1 MEVFNIG
8 PFEFLIILVI
18 MFVLLGPDEMK
29 RTARRIAI
37 AIRKFV
43 RSPIWADIT
52 GMREEIREL
61 PKRLM
66 EDTGLDEAVQDIK
79 QTTTAASEEMN
90 AAVKESV
97 EAARVREVE
106 NLRVMTPQKLSPTA
120 GQVIM
125 PPRKPKES
133 DPSTENGDEAAQ
145 FAAEVDAAADAGAS
159 EFAESANA
167 QAAELAA
174 AAHAY
179 TLEVDIAPA
188 THEPAQDQPIADT
201 VNTITPPAEVVK
213 KPRRKKAVVEPA
225 EAPADA
231 DAPAPK
237 PRRAPRKKTE
247 TETPPSAPGTNGSA
261 ADESTPTKDET
272 NQPNAA

>member
-18 MFVLLGPDEMK
+18 MFVLLGPEEMK
-29 RTARRIAI
+29 RTARRIAV

-61 PKRLM
+61 PRRLM
-66 EDTGLDEAVQDIK
+66 EDTGLDEAVQEIK
-79 QTTTAASEEMN
+79 QTTTAATDEMN
-90 AAVKESV
+90 TAVKESV

-106 NLRVMTPQKLSPTA
+106 HLKVMTSQKLSPNA

-133 DPSTENGDEAAQ
+133 DPSTANGDDAAQ
-145 FAAEVDAAADAGAS
+145 FAAAADEAAA
-159 EFAESANA
+159 EFAKSANA
-167 QAAELAA
+167 QAADLAA

-179 TLEVDIAPA
+179 TLEVDIEPA
-188 THEPAQDQPIADT
+188 TREPAQDQPIADT

-213 KPRRKKAVVEPA
+213 KPRRKKAEA
-225 EAPADA
+225 EPADA
-231 DAPAPK
+231 AAAEQDAPAPK

-247 TETPPSAPGTNGSA
+247 TETPPPAPGTNGSA
-261 ADESTPTKDET
+261 ADESTLAKDET
-272 NQPNAA
+272 NEPNAA

>member
-18 MFVLLGPDEMK
+18 MFVLLGPEEMK

-145 FAAEVDAAADAGAS
+145 FAAEVDAAAS

-167 QAAELAA
+167 QAADLAA
-174 AAHAY
+174 AAHAF

-188 THEPAQDQPIADT
+188 TREPAQDQPIADT
-201 VNTITPPAEVVK
+201 VNTIMPPAEVVK
-213 KPRRKKAVVEPA
+213 KPRRKKAEVEPA
-225 EAPADA
+225 EAPNGEE
-231 DAPAPK
+231 APAPK

>member
-18 MFVLLGPDEMK
+18 MFVLLGPEEMK

-43 RSPIWADIT
+43 SSPIWADIT

-66 EDTGLDEAVQDIK
+66 EDTGLDEAVQEIK
-79 QTTTAASEEMN
+79 QTTTAASDEMN

-106 NLRVMTPQKLSPTA
+106 NLRIMTSQKLSPNA

-125 PPRKPKES
+125 PPRKQPDAIE
-133 DPSTENGDEAAQ
+133 GEAAG
-145 FAAEVDAAADAGAS
+145 EVVEADTGSDNGAAADH
-159 EFAESANA
+159 
-167 QAAELAA
+167 AADADA
-174 AAHAY
+174 DAVAVADAVADAVAY
-179 TLEVDIAPA
+179 TLEVDIEPV
-188 THEPAQDQPIADT
+188 TREPAQDQPVADV
-201 VNTITPPAEVVK
+201 VNTIVPPAEVVK
-213 KPRRKKAVVEPA
+213 KPRRKKADIELA
-225 EAPADA
+225 EASTAGE

-237 PRRAPRKKTE
+237 PRRAARKKPE
-247 TETPPSAPGTNGSA
+247 TENPPAPGTNGSA
-261 ADESTPTKDET
+261 ADESTPAKDET
-272 NQPNAA
+272 NEPNAA

>member
-18 MFVLLGPDEMK
+18 MFILLGPEEMK
-29 RTARRIAI
+29 RTARRIAVS
-37 AIRKFV
+37 IRKFV

-66 EDTGLDEAVQDIK
+66 EDTGLDEAVQEIK
-79 QTTTAASEEMN
+79 QTTTAASNEMN

-106 NLRVMTPQKLSPTA
+106 NLRVMTSQKLSSNA

-125 PPRKPKES
+125 PPRPPKES
-133 DPSTENGDEAAQ
+133 GPSANNGDEAAELTAETHADASEIAEP
-145 FAAEVDAAADAGAS
+145 AAEQAAD
-159 EFAESANA
+159 
-167 QAAELAA
+167 LAA

-179 TLEVDIAPA
+179 TLEVDIEPA
-188 THEPAQDQPIADT
+188 NHEPAQDQPIADT
-201 VNTITPPAEVVK
+201 VNIITPPAEVVK
-213 KPRRKKAVVEPA
+213 KPRRKKAEVQPA
-225 EAPADA
+225 EASPAEEV
-231 DAPAPK
+231 APAPK
-237 PRRAPRKKTE
+237 PRRASRKKTE

-261 ADESTPTKDET
+261 AENSTPAKDET

>member
-1 MEVFNIG
+1 MELFNIG

-18 MFVLLGPDEMK
+18 MFILLGPEEMK

-43 RSPIWADIT
+43 RSPMWADIT

-66 EDTGLDEAVQDIK
+66 EDTGLDEAVQEIK

-106 NLRVMTPQKLSPTA
+106 HLRVMTSQKLSANA

-125 PPRKPKES
+125 PPRKQPDQSE
-133 DPSTENGDEAAQ
+133 DEAAE
-145 FAAEVDAAADAGAS
+145 ADTGSDNGATANANADKDTVADAVAD
-159 EFAESANA
+159 AR
-167 QAAELAA
+167 
-174 AAHAY
+174 AY
-179 TLEVDIAPA
+179 TLEVDIEPA
-188 THEPAQDQPIADT
+188 AREPAQDQLIADT
-201 VNTITPPAEVVK
+201 VNTIMPPAEVVK
-213 KPRRKKAVVEPA
+213 KPRRKKAEVEPA
-225 EAPADA
+225 EAPAGE

-237 PRRAPRKKTE
+237 PRRASRKKTE
-247 TETPPSAPGTNGSA
+247 TETPPPAPGTNGSA
-261 ADESTPTKDET
+261 ADESTPAKDET